1 MTPSRQNRLRLGVRP
16 MGVLGWLV
24 LLAWPLTALAHIKG
38 GEALGFSSGVQH
50 PMSGLDH
57 VLAMIAVGVWGA
69 QLGPPAVW
77 LLPVTFPMVM
87 AFGGMLALIG
97 VPLPGIEIGIA
108 VSAIALGYMVCREA
122 RPPLWVATVL
132 VGFFAIFHGH
142 AHGTELPVGA
152 NGLLYSVG
160 FVLGT
165 GGLHAL
171 GIVLGL
177 LHRWQVG
184 QLALRVA
191 GAAVAV
197 AGGVFLWRAVL

>member
-1 MTPSRQNRLRLGVRP
+1 
-16 MGVLGWLV
+16 MGALGWLV
-24 LLAWPLTALAHIKG
+24 LVAWPLTALAHTKG

-57 VLAMIAVGVWGA
+57 VLAMMAVGVWGA

-87 AFGGMLALIG
+87 ACGGMLALMG
-97 VPLPGIEIGIA
+97 VSLQGVEIGIA
-108 VSAIALGYMVCREA
+108 VSAIALGAMVCREA
-122 RPPLWVATVL
+122 RSPLWVATVL
-132 VGFFAIFHGH
+132 VGFFAMFHGH
-142 AHGTELPVGA
+142 THGTELPAGA

-160 FVLGT
+160 FVLST

-177 LHRWQVG
+177 LHRWQAG

-191 GAAVAV
+191 EAAVAV

>member
-1 MTPSRQNRLRLGVRP
+1 MTPRRQHRVRLGVRP
-16 MGVLGWLV
+16 MGTLSWLV
-24 LLAWPLTALAHIKG
+24 LLGWPLTALAHTKG

-57 VLAMIAVGVWGA
+57 GLAMMAVGVWGA

-87 AFGGMLALIG
+87 ACGDMLALMG
-97 VPLPGIEIGIA
+97 VPLPGIESGIA
-108 VSAIALGYMVCREA
+108 VSAIAL
-122 RPPLWVATVL
+122 
-132 VGFFAIFHGH
+132 
-142 AHGTELPVGA
+142 
-152 NGLLYSVG
+152 
-160 FVLGT
+160 
-165 GGLHAL
+165 
-171 GIVLGL
+171 LGL